1 MKFRRALLPLLFFAF
16 CGPCLAQ
23 TQQTRPGPDPVVR
36 STAEALRAGRV
47 TDAEKILNDAI
58 HDLEQTEPQ
67 SPRLANYLQR
77 LANVEVRL
85 GRSEEAAA
93 LNQRS
98 YEIDRAAFGP
108 SDLRLTHD
116 LLMQSMTARTAGN
129 SGESERL
136 LNQALEIVKLN
147 SDKLDAQPN
156 IGMAQGVLGVAVN
169 FYMDTHRWLEADAL
183 FPELSRLCGLIAEP
197 YRSGYQSCDR
207 LPELLT
213 EIRNAEGRPADT
225 SQLPYGGNDPAELQT
240 LNDAAKKF
248 EVDGLYPSAEDSLK
262 RAIAAAKR
270 IESDPRNL
278 RDGLVVV
285 EMNLLGKL
293 YEKEGFNDRAEQT
306 YLDSL
311 RIQEAKVN
319 PEPGH
324 GEYAVTLGAGE
335 LVELYRK
342 EGRLKDA
349 ETVLQRISDL
359 QVRSLGERN
368 RATVQTMVRIA
379 GIEQEEGKTD
389 WANYARAR
397 SIYERALAI
406 QETNLGPDNRQ
417 LINVLAPYVEL
428 LNKMHDTAKAA
439 EVQTRIDKLSIAPY

>member
-1 MKFRRALLPLLFFAF
+1 MTFRRALVLLLLIAS
-16 CGPCLAQ
+16 CGSCLAQ
-23 TQQTRPGPDPVVR
+23 EMRKGPDPVVR

-47 TDAEKILNDAI
+47 TDAEKILTDAI
-58 HDLEQTEPQ
+58 HDLEQSEPQ

-77 LANVEVRL
+77 LANIEASLR
-85 GRSEEAAA
+85 RPAEAAA
-93 LNQRS
+93 LNQRA

-108 SDLRLTHD
+108 SDLRITHD
-116 LLMQSMTARTAGN
+116 LLTQSMAAGAAGD
-129 SGESERL
+129 SGEAERL

-147 SDKLDAQPN
+147 SSKLDSQPN
-156 IGMAQGVLGVAVN
+156 TGMAEGVLGVAVK
-169 FYMDTHRWLEADAL
+169 FYMDAHRWIEADAL
-183 FPELSRLCGLIAEP
+183 FPEITRLCGLIAEP
-197 YRSGYQSCDR
+197 YRAGFQPCDR

-213 EIRNAEGRPADT
+213 EIRNAEGKPADT
-225 SQLPYGGNDPAELQT
+225 SRLPYGGNDPAELQM

-248 EVDGLYPSAEDSLK
+248 EVDGLYPSAEDTYT
-262 RAIAAAKR
+262 RAIAVARR
-270 IESDPRNL
+270 IEADPKNL

-285 EMNLLGKL
+285 EMNLLGQL
-293 YEKEGFNDRAEQT
+293 YEKEGFKDRAEQT

-311 RIQEAKVN
+311 RIQEGKVN

-349 ETVLQRISDL
+349 ESLLQGIFDIQL
-359 QVRSLGERN
+359 RSLGERH
-368 RATVQTMVRIA
+368 RATVQTMVRLA
-379 GIEQEEGKTD
+379 GIEQEEGKAD
-389 WANYARAR
+389 PANYAKAK

-406 QETNLGPDNRQ
+406 QETNLGPDNPQ

-428 LNKMHDTAKAA
+428 LNKIHDAAKAT
-439 EVQTRIDKLSIAPY
+439 EVQERINRLSAAR

>member
-1 MKFRRALLPLLFFAF
+1 MKFRLALVPLLLLAS
-16 CGPCLAQ
+16 CGLCLAQ
-23 TQQTRPGPDPVVR
+23 EMRQGPDPIVR

-47 TDAEKILNDAI
+47 TDAEKILSDAI
-58 HDLEQTEPQ
+58 HDLEQSEPQ

-77 LANVEVRL
+77 LANIEASLR
-85 GRSEEAAA
+85 RPAEAAA
-93 LNQRS
+93 LNQRA

-108 SDLRLTHD
+108 SDLRITHD
-116 LLMQSMTARTAGN
+116 LLTQSLAAGAAGDT
-129 SGESERL
+129 GEAERL

-147 SDKLDAQPN
+147 SSKLDSQPN
-156 IGMAQGVLGVAVN
+156 TGMAEGVLGVAVK
-169 FYMDTHRWLEADAL
+169 FYMDAHRWIEADAL
-183 FPELSRLCGLIAEP
+183 FPEITRLCGLIAEP
-197 YRSGYQSCDR
+197 YRSGYEPCGR

-213 EIRNAEGRPADT
+213 EIRNAEGRPAET
-225 SQLPYGGNDPAELQT
+225 SHLPYGGNDPAELQI

-248 EVDGLYPSAEDSLK
+248 EVDGLYPSSEDTYA
-262 RAIAAAKR
+262 RAIAAARR
-270 IESDPRNL
+270 IEADPKNL

-285 EMNLLGKL
+285 EMNLLGQL
-293 YEKEGFNDRAEQT
+293 YEKEGFKDRAEQT

-311 RIQEAKVN
+311 RVQEEKVN
-319 PEPGH
+319 PGPGH

-349 ETVLQRISDL
+349 ESLLQGLFDIQL
-359 QVRSLGERN
+359 RSLGERN
-368 RATVQTMVRIA
+368 RATVQTMVRLA
-379 GIEQEEGKTD
+379 GIEQEEGKAD
-389 WANYARAR
+389 PVNYAKAR

-428 LNKMHDTAKAA
+428 LDKTHDTAKAA
-439 EVQTRIDKLSIAPY
+439 EVRRRINRLSAER